1 MHGLKRTSLRHNALY
16 QHSAAHSDDTS
27 HDPSWRHKSKQ
38 MQLANTYKL
47 GPDGDTSFREDEV
60 KKTIEALFEAKI
72 GGMKYDADRCK
83 LLCMELAT
91 EIKNEV
97 KLLDFQRYKFIAEVT
112 ISSLKGQGLRAVSRC
127 VWDERFDSY
136 VSCTYRNATMCVIA
150 VLYGVYQE

>member
-1 MHGLKRTSLRHNALY
+1 MHALKKMSLHHNALY

-27 HDPSWRHKSKQ
+27 HDPSWRHKNKQ

-47 GPDGDTSFREDEV
+47 GPDEDTIFREDEV
-60 KKTIEALFEAKI
+60 KKTIENLFKDKI
-72 GGMKYDADRCK
+72 GDMTYDPDRCK

-97 KLLDFQRYKFIAEVT
+97 KQLNFQRYKLIAEVS
-112 ISSLKGQGLRAVSRC
+112 ISSLKGQGLRAVSRF

-150 VLYGVYQE
+150 VLYGIYQE